1 MKLSIITIC
10 YNIKDEIERTCQS
23 IVAQTN
29 QDFEWIV
36 VDGGST
42 DGTKE
47 ILEKYKE
54 RINIFIS
61 EPDTGIYNAMNKG
74 IKKASGEYLN
84 FMNGGDSFAS
94 ADVIEKFYNADI
106 QNADVIYGNMN
117 FIKKNGKKVL
127 RSYPEHIDK
136 IYLVYHCI
144 NHQSSFI
151 RKTLFEQYG
160 QYNENYKIVSDWEKW
175 IVFIENSCVFRHW
188 NETVADFQ
196 DGGVGSVTTS
206 RLIKERE
213 SVLAEYFTEEE
224 LKHIIEI
231 CKNVKMKFYLFHV
244 IPFYKIVKTYVSSSY
259 YLFGL
264 IPIYKIKKKT
274 GKSKHYLFN
283 FLPIYKIKK
292 NINKSKHYLFG
303 FIPFLKI
310 KEK

>member
-106 QNADVIYGNMN
+106 QNADVIYGNVN
-117 FIKKNGKKVL
+117 FIKKNSKKTL
-127 RSYPEHIDK
+127 EIFPDCLDK
-136 IYLVYHCI
+136 LYFGHSCI
-144 NHQSSFI
+144 NHQSAFI
-151 RKTLFEQYG
+151 KHSLFDKYGLYDEQY
-160 QYNENYKIVSDWEKW
+160 KIAADWEKW
-175 IVFIENSCVFRHW
+175 IVFAKNNCVFHHIDQ
-188 NETVADFQ
+188 VIADFRC
-196 DGGVGSVTTS
+196 DGISHTQ
-206 RLIKERE
+206 KEKLRQE
-213 SVLAEYFTEEE
+213 NQKIISAHFSPEEQ
-224 LKHIIEI
+224 KQIQQIRH
-231 CKNVKMKFYLFHV
+231 KTKFYLFNF
-244 IPFYKIVKTYVSSSY
+244 IPVYKI
-259 YLFGL
+259 
-264 IPIYKIKKKT
+264 IKK
-274 GKSKHYLFN
+274 SN
-283 FLPIYKIKK
+283 A
-292 NINKSKHYLFG
+292 SRHYLFG